1 MLLDV
6 SEIQEANMIRESFQH
21 RKFETCFVR
30 GCKDHNLA
38 LCSFEGKLGF
48 ACRTHAFLLGC
59 MERADLD
66 KDIK

>member
-1 MLLDV
+1 
-6 SEIQEANMIRESFQH
+6 MIRESFQH